1 MRIHTPLT
9 RENFRNHLA
18 YNSWMYLLVIVVA
31 IFGWSLIYTTTA
43 YRSPQDKR
51 IDVYVQ
57 SATASSESI
66 DAFLKPIWESE
77 APEME
82 SVQGVSLLPTDDY
95 TTNMQITTYIFASEG
110 DIYFLTEQYFK
121 NLAASGALLPLDEFV
136 ESGVIDLTGV
146 DTKKG
151 YVTVVD
157 EYDEKDQ
164 PVRTSQHLFGVPLD
178 SYYGF
183 MNGMLLDNRGMY
195 ATILINNQNDDNVIP
210 FFNALLQAGKGEKE
224 EWISE

>member
-9 RENFRNHLA
+9 RDNLRNHLA
-18 YNSWMYLLVIVVA
+18 YNGWMYLLVLVIA

-51 IDVYVQ
+51 IEVYVQ
-57 SATASSESI
+57 SNTASSESI
-66 DAFLKPIWESE
+66 TAFLKPIWESA

-82 SVQGVSLLPTDDY
+82 VVQGVSLLTTDDY
-95 TTNMQITTYIFASEG
+95 TTNMQITTYVFAGEG
-110 DIYFLTEQYFK
+110 DIYFLTDQYFK
-121 NLAASGALLPLDEFV
+121 SLASNGALLPLDELV
-136 ESGVIDLTGV
+136 ENGALDLTGV
-146 DTKKG
+146 DVKKG

-164 PVRTSQHLFGVPLD
+164 PLRTSQHLYGVPLD
-178 SYYGF
+178 TYYGF
-183 MNGMLLDNRGMY
+183 MNGMQLDNRGMY
-195 ATILINNQNDDNVIP
+195 AAILVSNQNDENVIP

-224 EWISE
+224 DWIIE